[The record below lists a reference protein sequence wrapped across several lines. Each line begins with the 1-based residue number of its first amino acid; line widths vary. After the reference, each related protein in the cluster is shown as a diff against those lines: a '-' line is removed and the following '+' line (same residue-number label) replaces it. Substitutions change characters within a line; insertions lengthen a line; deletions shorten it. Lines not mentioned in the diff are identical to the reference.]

1 MQMEREIR
9 ELTKQRDLAQ
19 SRVED
24 LLRMV
29 GCDQDSR
36 QEVHI
41 SANLLQNLFFCCIT
55 NYFFYFLFRLVV
67 IIILIIKR
75 VILGKKNIQN
85 QRHQV
90 LLICTV

>member
-36 QEVHI
+36 QEVYI
-41 SANLLQNLFFCCIT
+41 FANLLESLSF
-55 NYFFYFLFRLVV
+55 
-67 IIILIIKR
+67 
-75 VILGKKNIQN
+75 
-85 QRHQV
+85 
-90 LLICTV
+90 